1 MLPLFAAS
9 SPGDEH
15 SSPAPVA
22 RPTGAPSKSVE
33 RERMAAGRRRQ
44 VQADEYRARAL
55 GASTLAADSSLERV
69 REKHELAATR
79 WLALAALHS

>member
-1 MLPLFAAS
+1 
-9 SPGDEH
+9 
-15 SSPAPVA
+15 
-22 RPTGAPSKSVE
+22 
-33 RERMAAGRRRQ
+33 MAAGRRRQ

-79 WLALAALHS
+79 WLALAALHCETLELGSPDASPQPIPD